1 MTPQFITPLQKR
13 VDTITQDCQ
22 STTQRAEALA
32 RNLAARDLVIQQL
45 RDSLQLFMLGE
56 GWRRHCF
63 ICGAKG
69 HCGHREVDLVERW
82 EAGELR

>member
-1 MTPQFITPLQKR
+1 MIPVTPLQKR
-13 VDTITQDCQ
+13 VDTITSECR

-56 GWRRHCF
+56 GWRRPCF
-63 ICGAKG
+63 ICDARG
-69 HCGHREVDLVERW
+69 HCGHREVDLVKRW
-82 EAGELR
+82 ESGELR